1 MCPWKT
7 GLPGTEAL
15 AKITCKLFHL
25 VFWSLSFPPSSFHLS
40 SQPPFLHSAHS
51 FRSTVL
57 RWFTC
62 TEQCLERLGINRS
75 EDHVCTIG
83 LPSIYDSIK
92 RAVLLGWKIAANK
105 RTHIKIVSHRCS
117 AARCSQFS
125 GELSAFALCEG
136 HDGTGLRCLVTW
148 QSDHVHD
155 PREITHPA
163 TSQRH
168 VVTYLLTYK
177 ESSRLELRKHSF
189 RQRIVDHWNKL
200 PDDVV
205 TAATISTFKRILDI
219 WMDTYGH

>member
-125 GELSAFALCEG
+125 GELSAFCAL
-136 HDGTGLRCLVTW
+136 RRTW
-148 QSDHVHD
+148 RDRAALPGDLTVWSCPWPAWNHSPSDEPKTCSD
-155 PREITHPA
+155 
-163 TSQRH
+163 
-168 VVTYLLTYK
+168 LLTYLQREFQTWIK
-177 ESSRLELRKHSF
+177 KTFLQTKNCWSLE
-189 RQRIVDHWNKL
+189 
-200 PDDVV
+200 
-205 TAATISTFKRILDI
+205 
-219 WMDTYGH
+219 